1 MDADKTL
8 RSELLKQE
16 SPEERQRADAELK
29 AIHEKI
35 ALDKSRIRRLKWA
48 TALAWGLA
56 LVPLMAGSLMQLI
69 TPSLAASFTG
79 RFSGRAAD
87 PIIVV
92 LAIVMMGAWYCAVT
106 LTIALLLRT
115 WGASRRQMQ
124 ATLLGIQEELKRMS
138 RERQQ

>member
-8 RSELLKQE
+8 RNELLKQE

-35 ALDKSRIRRLKWA
+35 ALDRTRLRRLKWA

-56 LVPLMAGSLMQLI
+56 VLPLIAGSLMQLNK
-69 TPSLAASFTG
+69 TTAGFVTSLTERFTNSAAG
-79 RFSGRAAD
+79 PVAVVV
-87 PIIVV
+87 II
-92 LAIVMMGAWYCAVT
+92 AAWYCAVA
-106 LTIALLLRT
+106 LTVALLLRT

-124 ATLLGIQEELKRMS
+124 ATLLGIQEELKRIS